1 MSETRSEPHPR
12 VVIVGGG
19 FGGLSAAKAL
29 AKQSFDVRLIDRNNH
44 HLFQPLLYQVAT
56 AGLSPADIASPI
68 RGIIGSQRNTTVML
82 AEVSGV
88 DTARKE
94 VITDGRRV
102 AYDYLVLATG
112 ARHAYFGHDDWAT
125 FAPGLKTIDDA
136 TYLRRRILLAFERAE
151 NETDEEER
159 RRLMTF
165 VVIGG
170 GPTGVEMAGAIAEL
184 AKRALAADFRSI
196 DPRGARIILVEA
208 APRVLTSFTET
219 LSDTARRSLEQLG
232 VQVRLGA
239 AVTDCSCEGVRLGG
253 DFIPARTIIWAAGV
267 MASSAGRWL
276 GAETDRAGRVKV
288 RADLSVPGHPE
299 VFVIGDTA
307 AATAPDGSM
316 LPGVAP
322 VAKQQGRY
330 IARALIARSEGRT
343 AEAFC
348 YRDYG
353 LLATIGRSRAVVQIG
368 GLHISG
374 FFAWV
379 LWSVAHVYFLIGF
392 RNRFIVALNWAWSYI
407 TFQRGSRLIT
417 GLYARQLDDKRQ
429 PERIEPRSKAG

>member
-1 MSETRSEPHPR
+1 
-12 VVIVGGG
+12 
-19 FGGLSAAKAL
+19 
-29 AKQSFDVRLIDRNNH
+29 
-44 HLFQPLLYQVAT
+44 
-56 AGLSPADIASPI
+56 
-68 RGIIGSQRNTTVML
+68 
-82 AEVSGV
+82 
-88 DTARKE
+88 
-94 VITDGRRV
+94 
-102 AYDYLVLATG
+102 
-112 ARHAYFGHDDWAT
+112 
-125 FAPGLKTIDDA
+125 
-136 TYLRRRILLAFERAE
+136 
-151 NETDEEER
+151 
-159 RRLMTF
+159 
-165 VVIGG
+165 
-170 GPTGVEMAGAIAEL
+170 
-184 AKRALAADFRSI
+184 
-196 DPRGARIILVEA
+196 
-208 APRVLTSFTET
+208 
-219 LSDTARRSLEQLG
+219 
-232 VQVRLGA
+232 
-239 AVTDCSCEGVRLGG
+239 
-253 DFIPARTIIWAAGV
+253 

-288 RADLSVPGHPE
+288 CADLSVPGHPE

-417 GLYARQLDDKRQ
+417 GLYARQLDDMRQ